1 MKNIYAII
9 RLAAAY
15 KGKLFFNILFNNI
28 GVVFSIFS
36 LALLIPVL
44 DIFFK
49 YDVAHFQALAKGS
62 APILEF
68 SKESASSYLN
78 YQVAKLVAEG
88 GKETALIY
96 MCAFLLTMILLK
108 NLFHYLGMVFIS
120 MIANGVVRDLRNKL
134 YEKISKIHLGFFSK
148 EKKGDLLSRMTSD
161 MKEIEWGIL
170 GSVEAGF
177 KAPFEILGNIVFLFL
192 LSSKLTLFII
202 IFLPISGALI
212 SFIGRSLRHTS
223 TKGQEKMGELLSM
236 SEETIGG
243 MKVIKAFNA
252 ADFLIDKF
260 RAKNQEYYKTM
271 IRLYR
276 RSDLASPTSEFLGVA
291 ATAVLLWYGGNLV
304 FKNELE
310 ASVFIVY
317 LMLFAQLINPFKALS
332 KAFYG
337 AQRALASL
345 ERINEV
351 VHAKV
356 DIQQSSNP
364 VRVNEFKEAIEFH
377 GVSFTYG
384 NGPVLKN
391 LNLKIPRGKTVAL
404 VGQSGAGKT
413 TIADLIPRFY
423 DVTEGRITID
433 GLDIKNIHMDDLTHL
448 MGIVTQ
454 ESILFNDTILNNIIF
469 GMKGVGESDV
479 IEAAKS
485 ANAHEFI
492 IRMEEGYHTQIG
504 DRGGRLSGGQRQR
517 LSIARALL
525 KNPSILIL
533 DEATSALDTESERL
547 VQDAIQNLMK
557 NRTAIVIAH
566 RLSTIQHADLIV
578 VLQHGEI
585 VETGKHQELIAQN
598 GVYKKLTD
606 LQAFN

>member
-9 RLAAAY
+9 RLAAAF
-15 KGKLFFNILFNNI
+15 KGKLFFNILFNNV

-49 YDVAHFQALAKGS
+49 YDVAHFQALANGS

-68 SKESASSYLN
+68 SKESASLFLN

-148 EKKGDLLSRMTSD
+148 ERKGDLLSRMTSD

-202 IFLPISGALI
+202 VFLPISGALI

-223 TKGQEKMGELLSM
+223 TKGQEKMGEILSM

-260 RAKNQEYYKTM
+260 RTKNQEYYKTM
-271 IRLYR
+271 VRLYR

-356 DIQQSSNP
+356 DIQQAINP

-377 GVSFTYG
+377 QVSFTYG

-433 GLDIKNIHMDDLTHL
+433 GQDIKNIHMDDLTHL

-469 GMKGVGESDV
+469 GMKGVNESDV

-485 ANAHEFI
+485 ANAHELI
-492 IRMEEGYHTQIG
+492 IRMEDGYHTQIG